1 MTNVLNTIFV
11 ILIMIF
17 LGYFLKRINLLN
29 TKDIDVLNKLVINV
43 AMPCLIF
50 YSLYSADLSNI
61 TTLAIMPLIN
71 IIIGIISGSI
81 VFIILSYKKYP
92 KKQKWGAVVPVV
104 IANTAFLGFP
114 IVLGVFGQVPLI
126 GAIFYDMGSLILF
139 LSLSIILMI
148 NFGGTF
154 KEVIKRVLS
163 FPVLWAVIIGI
174 VFNIF
179 NVPIGEIATDLVG
192 YLAAAAVPVIMIS
205 LGLSLKFK
213 GLLKNLKIASLS
225 VIVKLIIGPIIALIL
240 VSLIGLSGMGRTIP
254 IVEAAMPS
262 GMLTLVLAITYKL
275 DFNLAADCAI
285 ATTIFS
291 LITLPFIIGIL

>member
-1 MTNVLNTIFV
+1 MADVLNTIFV

-17 LGYFLKRINLLN
+17 LGYFLKRINLLD
-29 TKDIDVLNKLVINV
+29 TKDVDVLNKLVINV

-71 IIIGIISGSI
+71 ISIGAISGLI
-81 VFIILSYKKYP
+81 VFIILSYKKYS
-92 KKQKWGAVVPVV
+92 KKQKWGAVIPVV
-104 IANTAFLGFP
+104 IGNTAFLGFP
-114 IVLGVFGQVPLI
+114 IVLGVFGQGPLI

-139 LSLSIILMI
+139 LSLSVILMV

-154 KEVIKRVLS
+154 KEVIKRILS

-174 VFNIF
+174 LFNIF
-179 NVPIGEIATDLVG
+179 NIYIGEIATDLIG
-192 YLAAAAVPVIMIS
+192 YLAAAAIPIIMIS

-213 GLLKNLKIASLS
+213 GLLKNLKVASLD
-225 VIVKLIIGPIIALIL
+225 VIVKLMIAPIIALIL
-240 VSLIGLSGMGRTIP
+240 VSLIGLKEIEGTVA

-262 GMLTLVLAITYKL
+262 GMLTLVLAVTYEL

-285 ATTIFS
+285 TTTILS
-291 LITLPFIIGIL
+291 LITLPIIIGIL